1 MLQESSP
8 SYWLYWVK
16 ASHRSHLIWT
26 GCCFPDWTQSYPLPE
41 MKHKRGQGLPKV
53 TQPQSCLPT
62 WAENTQLFQAAQEVP
77 SLLNN
82 PGGLAGVEVSFG
94 CILVDINTTPTL
106 PSPEFP
112 SCWENGWTQRTTW
125 TGISSSFLLTICRVI
140 SEPPLGWCFR
150 SEKTKHIKPLVWP
163 RLGQLPS
170 RGGLSPDRL
179 MYITAVSPL
188 WWQVSNRGCYS
199 CPKMAEHSAPGGL
212 RLDGQSSGLP
222 HNPGSWWG
230 HQWPHSAA
238 AVGEGQ
244 SSPKNGEEG
253 FLFWDLKYCWFF
265 FFSRSFT
272 SDSLQPHGLQ
282 HARLPVLQH
291 LPESA
296 QIQVH
301 GVGNAIQPSRPL
313 PPLLLLFSV
322 FPSIRVFSSEPVLR
336 IRWPKYPSFSF
347 SISPFNEYSGLISFR
362 IDWSDLLTVQG
373 TLKSSPAPQ
382 FESVRTK
389 VE

>member
-150 SEKTKHIKPLVWP
+150 SEKTKHIKLLVWP

-170 RGGLSPDRL
+170 RGGLSPDGL

-188 WWQVSNRGCYS
+188 RWQFSNRGCYS
-199 CPKMAEHSAPGGL
+199 CPEMAEHSAPGGL

-230 HQWPHSAA
+230 PQWPHSAA
-238 AVGEGQ
+238 GVGEGQ
-244 SSPKNGEEG
+244 SSPKNGEVG
-253 FLFWDLKYCWFF
+253 FLFWVLKYCCFF

-282 HARLPVLQH
+282 HARLPCPSTSPRVCSNPSARSRQCYPTISSSATPSPIVFSLPQHQSLFQWVGSSHEVAKVSELQLQH
-291 LPESA
+291 QSF
-296 QIQVH
+296 QRI
-301 GVGNAIQPSRPL
+301 
-313 PPLLLLFSV
+313 F
-322 FPSIRVFSSEPVLR
+322 RVDFL
-336 IRWPKYPSFSF
+336 
-347 SISPFNEYSGLISFR
+347 
-362 IDWSDLLTVQG
+362 
-373 TLKSSPAPQ
+373 
-382 FESVRTK
+382 
-389 VE
+389 